1 MKLALCLLATLLS
14 SFSLFAQSPEER
26 ITFKRMPV
34 SSQDH
39 RFLLA
44 SNMAEDS
51 KEEATQKTRG
61 KKRITKAEAPQNG
74 SKHIYKTIGEI
85 DLPLYVFQTQQP
97 QANDKRPAIV
107 FFLAAAG
114 PEEARFNLKSNANT
128 SQNVVWWQL
137 QLSIELHHD
146 TR

>member
-26 ITFKRMPV
+26 ITFQWMPV

-39 RFLLA
+39 HFLLA

-61 KKRITKAEAPQNG
+61 KKRITKAEAPQDG
-74 SKHIYKTIGEI
+74 SKHIYKPIE
-85 DLPLYVFQTQQP
+85 Q
-97 QANDKRPAIV
+97 
-107 FFLAAAG
+107 LA
-114 PEEARFNLKSNANT
+114 
-128 SQNVVWWQL
+128 
-137 QLSIELHHD
+137 
-146 TR
+146 